1 MSDHDGITNFY
12 SDHDKGNLEWGGTVF
27 GKKRTQIVILGWIVY
42 FIEDRSPLRH

>member
-27 GKKRTQIVILGWIVY
+27 GKKRTQIVISLN
-42 FIEDRSPLRH
+42 FIEHRSPSRH

>member
-27 GKKRTQIVILGWIVY
+27 GKKLSIHISIYRELK
-42 FIEDRSPLRH
+42 